1 MRSFQLVSVAV
12 FISLFT
18 SIISTAKSW
27 EAYGSSPRCATVLD
41 CLQDIERNERKR
53 EKEKLFEDQI
63 RRLERESDCRL
74 YGRCY

>member
-1 MRSFQLVSVAV
+1 MRSFQLVSAAV

-27 EAYGSSPRCATVLD
+27 EVYGTSPRCATVLD

-53 EKEKLFEDQI
+53 EKEKWYENQI
-63 RRLERESDCRL
+63 RRLEGESDCRK
-74 YGRCY
+74 YGICY